1 MMTQERV
8 DAHLKKVWLAD
19 RVVVHFDCGSC
30 KDTSPPPGVH
40 SAVIYY
46 PKGDNNKAIRY
57 ALLSLL
63 SLSLFFP
70 LTNITLSPLSLSLC
84 LQKVRQAQVCG
95 AEVAQPEC
103 ERRAIHIDMRASELW
118 HDRHCNL
125 I

>member
-8 DAHLKKVWLAD
+8 DAHPKKVCLVD

-30 KDTSPPPGVH
+30 KDTSPHGVH
-40 SAVIYY
+40 SAVISY

-63 SLSLFFP
+63 SL
-70 LTNITLSPLSLSLC
+70 LSPL
-84 LQKVRQAQVCG
+84 QKARQALVCG

-103 ERRAIHIDMRASELW
+103 ERSASIRALA
-118 HDRHCNL
+118 
-125 I
+125 